1 MGPPGSRRETLA
13 GAFARLLRGSVE
25 IGFKCFEG
33 RRSPDGP
40 VVYELTPSY
49 RVRDARGTW
58 QLTLDDDLSITHTL
72 DLSRPTRRGQLRL
85 LSLEPSLAWFL
96 ERRIVSPTTLEDAV
110 KRFAAVFG
118 LTQGRKLESTTDP
131 DERILFDPYGN
142 HVAARTSYPRDRERV
157 VEIITR
163 PLRRGERAAVLTRWL
178 DLANDHGFS
187 PPDDGALQFHFDRAP
202 WRDTRRLKALVT
214 TWNRQRER
222 HLRRWQPR
230 QESRWR
236 GPFPPELLRTL
247 ARVPK
252 TMPFRTLAR
261 RVAALPLAKT
271 LDWNIR
277 GVVLTRTRTPTLEA
291 RFWNSTTHPALV
303 LESLALTE
311 EFLRGVAQR
320 ADAAR
325 A

>member
-1 MGPPGSRRETLA
+1 MGPPGSRQETLA

-118 LTQGRKLESTTDP
+118 LTQGRKLESTTDL
-131 DERILFDPYGN
+131 DERILFDP
-142 HVAARTSYPRDRERV
+142 
-157 VEIITR
+157 
-163 PLRRGERAAVLTRWL
+163 
-178 DLANDHGFS
+178 
-187 PPDDGALQFHFDRAP
+187 
-202 WRDTRRLKALVT
+202 
-214 TWNRQRER
+214 
-222 HLRRWQPR
+222 
-230 QESRWR
+230 
-236 GPFPPELLRTL
+236 
-247 ARVPK
+247 
-252 TMPFRTLAR
+252 
-261 RVAALPLAKT
+261 
-271 LDWNIR
+271 
-277 GVVLTRTRTPTLEA
+277 
-291 RFWNSTTHPALV
+291 
-303 LESLALTE
+303 
-311 EFLRGVAQR
+311 
-320 ADAAR
+320 
-325 A
+325 